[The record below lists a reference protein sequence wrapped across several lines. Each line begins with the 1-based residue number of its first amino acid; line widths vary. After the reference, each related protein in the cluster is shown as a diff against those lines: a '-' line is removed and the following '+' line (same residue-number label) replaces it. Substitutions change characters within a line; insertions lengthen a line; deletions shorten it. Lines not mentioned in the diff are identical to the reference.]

1 MFERM
6 VQPIGTPTRD
16 VLIVGAGLSGLLAAL
31 RLQQNGRQVT
41 LLDKAR
47 TTGGR
52 LATRAIGPGFA
63 DSGAQFFTVREP
75 AFRHYVEQWQQAG
88 LVYAWSTGW
97 SDGSLITGGAPSDGY
112 PRYAVNGGMN
122 ALARHLTDQ
131 LLTHGATIITDR
143 RITRISQVRA
153 GWQVIDEQHNQY
165 ASATLILTPPVPQ
178 SLALLDAGDVRLST
192 DDRAALERIAY
203 APCLCGLFWLEG
215 DITLPEPGAIQRLGA
230 DLAWV
235 ADNQRKGISPAATL
249 ITVHAGPAYSATH
262 DDVPE
267 DELLATMQASLQPFM
282 RGKVTLHAAQL
293 KRWRYALPTVTHP
306 ARYLLAQGVP
316 PLYFGGDAF
325 GGPRVEGAALSGLA
339 IGEALGKTVPT

>member
-1 MFERM
+1 MATAEHD
-6 VQPIGTPTRD
+6 I
-16 VLIVGAGLSGLLAAL
+16 LIIGAGLSGLLAAL
-31 RLQQNGRQVT
+31 RLQESGKQVC

-47 TTGGR
+47 STGGR
-52 LATRAIGPGFA
+52 LATRAIGPGLA
-63 DSGAQFFTVREP
+63 DSGAQFFTVREA
-75 AFRHYVEQWQQAG
+75 AFRHYVEAWQQAG
-88 LVYAWSTGW
+88 LVYVWSTGW

-112 PRYAVNGGMN
+112 PRYSVNGGMN

-131 LLTHGATIITDR
+131 VLAQGATLRTECQISAIT
-143 RITRISQVRA
+143 QQGE
-153 GWQVIDEQHNQY
+153 GWLATTEQDNPFT
-165 ASATLILTPPVPQ
+165 APVLILTPPVPQ
-178 SLALLDAGDVRLST
+178 SLALLDAGNVSLST
-192 DDRAALERIAY
+192 ADRAALARITY

-215 DITLPEPGAIQRLGA
+215 EITLPEPGAIQRAGA

-235 ADNQRKGISPAATL
+235 ANNQRKGISPAATL

-267 DELLATMQASLQPFM
+267 DELLATMQASLQPFL
-282 RGKVTLHAAQL
+282 RGKVKLHEAQL

-306 ARYLLAQGVP
+306 DRYLQAQGLP

-339 IGEALGKTVPT
+339 IGDVLATSSPT